1 MEQKLVSEDDSGS
14 SMGTSVLPKG
24 SDLSLNNLVL
34 FGLWSGLNR
43 THFSQC
49 RQNLIKGMGVILTLT
64 WSGSKNVEGS
74 MRAGLSDSLEG
85 IGYNTMENSERIT
98 ITPWP
103 FELVLL
109 AVTIRDALLYFSSL
123 NLDTSWLKAIE
134 KCLGKV
140 KLVLRKGQCWSCFV
154 WYCVYSI

>member
-14 SMGTSVLPKG
+14 SMGTNVLPKG

-34 FGLWSGLNR
+34 FGLNR

-85 IGYNTMENSERIT
+85 TGYKTMENSGRIT

-103 FELVLL
+103 FEWVLL
-109 AVTIRDALLYFSSL
+109 AMTIRDALLYSSKPWHQL
-123 NLDTSWLKAIE
+123 VKSHWKMPWKSEVSFEKSPMLKLL
-134 KCLGKV
+134 C
-140 KLVLRKGQCWSCFV
+140 
-154 WYCVYSI
+154 WYCIYSI

>member
-1 MEQKLVSEDDSGS
+1 MEQKLVSGDDSGS
-14 SMGTSVLPKG
+14 SMGTNVLPKG

-34 FGLWSGLNR
+34 FGLNR

-85 IGYNTMENSERIT
+85 IGYNTMENSGRIT

-103 FELVLL
+103 FQLVLQYL
-109 AVTIRDALLYFSSL
+109 QWPSEMLCSIP
-123 NLDTSWLKAIE
+123 
-134 KCLGKV
+134 
-140 KLVLRKGQCWSCFV
+140 LV
-154 WYCVYSI
+154 